1 MDLSLRCHCDSAAA
15 PGDLNMIGVEKQAS
29 GGPTWLG
36 PESGTKER
44 SGGSTKRRYERADT
58 CCGRCSASEADGTAE
73 YESGHWGETL
83 WFLSLSLSL
92 NIASSFRVLPVGC
105 NFTSLGDRVPVGRC
119 WSPCSTM
126 VRIWRVLPAHFPS
139 WSVRLSRMRATVTKF
154 CTSDLVSSTCS
165 HVCDNCYSTEFYPAL
180 IRWLKKKS
188 RAAQVSA
195 QTIFI
200 SSIRATKHDV
210 S

>member
-1 MDLSLRCHCDSAAA
+1 MGLGIRHADQFIGTELSLRCHCDSAAA
-15 PGDLNMIGVEKQAS
+15 PGDPNRIGVEKEAS
-29 GGPTWLG
+29 GGPIWL
-36 PESGTKER
+36 PDPGTKER
-44 SGGSTKRRYERADT
+44 SGGSTKRRYERADS

-73 YESGHWGETL
+73 HESGHWGKTL
-83 WFLSLSLSL
+83 WFLSLCGKRCS
-92 NIASSFRVLPVGC
+92 
-105 NFTSLGDRVPVGRC
+105 FTSLGDHVAVGRC
-119 WSPCSTM
+119 WSPCSKM
-126 VRIWRVLPAHFPS
+126 VHIWRVLPAHFHS

-195 QTIFI
+195 Q
-200 SSIRATKHDV
+200 
-210 S
+210 